1 MGVKKML
8 NDNDS
13 KSILIVEDES
23 IIALN
28 LKYDL
33 EDLGYT
39 VIDIVDN
46 GDDAIYKAVEFRPD
60 LTIMDI
66 NLKGSVNGIQ
76 AAKKILALDLAVIY
90 LTANSDDITFNETI
104 STSPASAFIPK
115 PYNLHTLSKNVALA
129 INRQSVESEKVN
141 EARGIAKDKNNSEI
155 DLLEMESSESLI
167 ETDDKQLNY
176 QNYMQYDDL
185 QALLAFIKIQRRFKI
200 DDEEIINFTCVSI
213 ASISAIQ
220 NMMYDSAD
228 ESQISTHEFLEE
240 FIKILT
246 DNYVKLNINFSA
258 EIKQDFTLNPKKM
271 FQLMFLINDM
281 VNQSIAYSF
290 DEGLENRISFNL
302 EKIGEGCLLTYQ
314 DSGCGIGEVISGSD
328 ISGVL
333 FEQLLKQ
340 IDGTIES
347 SDDNST
353 ISIKFAI
360 G

>member
-1 MGVKKML
+1 ML

-141 EARGIAKDKNNSEI
+141 EARDIAKDKNNSEI

-185 QALLAFIKIQRRFKI
+185 QALLAFINT
-200 DDEEIINFTCVSI
+200 E
-213 ASISAIQ
+213 
-220 NMMYDSAD
+220 
-228 ESQISTHEFLEE
+228 
-240 FIKILT
+240 
-246 DNYVKLNINFSA
+246 
-258 EIKQDFTLNPKKM
+258 
-271 FQLMFLINDM
+271 
-281 VNQSIAYSF
+281 
-290 DEGLENRISFNL
+290 
-302 EKIGEGCLLTYQ
+302 
-314 DSGCGIGEVISGSD
+314 
-328 ISGVL
+328 
-333 FEQLLKQ
+333 
-340 IDGTIES
+340 TI
-347 SDDNST
+347 
-353 ISIKFAI
+353 
-360 G
+360 

>member
-115 PYNLHTLSKNVALA
+115 PYNLHNLSKNVALA

-141 EARGIAKDKNNSEI
+141 EARDIAKDKNNSEI

-185 QALLAFIKIQRRFKI
+185 QALLAFINT
-200 DDEEIINFTCVSI
+200 E
-213 ASISAIQ
+213 
-220 NMMYDSAD
+220 
-228 ESQISTHEFLEE
+228 
-240 FIKILT
+240 
-246 DNYVKLNINFSA
+246 
-258 EIKQDFTLNPKKM
+258 
-271 FQLMFLINDM
+271 
-281 VNQSIAYSF
+281 
-290 DEGLENRISFNL
+290 
-302 EKIGEGCLLTYQ
+302 
-314 DSGCGIGEVISGSD
+314 
-328 ISGVL
+328 
-333 FEQLLKQ
+333 
-340 IDGTIES
+340 TI
-347 SDDNST
+347 
-353 ISIKFAI
+353 
-360 G
+360 

>member
-185 QALLAFIKIQRRFKI
+185 QALLAFIKIQR
-200 DDEEIINFTCVSI
+200 
-213 ASISAIQ
+213 
-220 NMMYDSAD
+220 
-228 ESQISTHEFLEE
+228 
-240 FIKILT
+240 
-246 DNYVKLNINFSA
+246 
-258 EIKQDFTLNPKKM
+258 
-271 FQLMFLINDM
+271 
-281 VNQSIAYSF
+281 
-290 DEGLENRISFNL
+290 
-302 EKIGEGCLLTYQ
+302 
-314 DSGCGIGEVISGSD
+314 
-328 ISGVL
+328 
-333 FEQLLKQ
+333 
-340 IDGTIES
+340 
-347 SDDNST
+347 
-353 ISIKFAI
+353 
-360 G
+360 

>member
-1 MGVKKML
+1 ML

-185 QALLAFIKIQRRFKI
+185 QALLAFINT
-200 DDEEIINFTCVSI
+200 E
-213 ASISAIQ
+213 
-220 NMMYDSAD
+220 
-228 ESQISTHEFLEE
+228 
-240 FIKILT
+240 
-246 DNYVKLNINFSA
+246 
-258 EIKQDFTLNPKKM
+258 
-271 FQLMFLINDM
+271 
-281 VNQSIAYSF
+281 
-290 DEGLENRISFNL
+290 
-302 EKIGEGCLLTYQ
+302 
-314 DSGCGIGEVISGSD
+314 
-328 ISGVL
+328 
-333 FEQLLKQ
+333 
-340 IDGTIES
+340 TI
-347 SDDNST
+347 
-353 ISIKFAI
+353 
-360 G
+360 

>member
-1 MGVKKML
+1 ML

-115 PYNLHTLSKNVALA
+115 PYNLHNLSKNVALA

-185 QALLAFIKIQRRFKI
+185 QALLAFINTEMI
-200 DDEEIINFTCVSI
+200 
-213 ASISAIQ
+213 
-220 NMMYDSAD
+220 
-228 ESQISTHEFLEE
+228 
-240 FIKILT
+240 
-246 DNYVKLNINFSA
+246 
-258 EIKQDFTLNPKKM
+258 
-271 FQLMFLINDM
+271 
-281 VNQSIAYSF
+281 
-290 DEGLENRISFNL
+290 
-302 EKIGEGCLLTYQ
+302 
-314 DSGCGIGEVISGSD
+314 
-328 ISGVL
+328 
-333 FEQLLKQ
+333 
-340 IDGTIES
+340 
-347 SDDNST
+347 
-353 ISIKFAI
+353 
-360 G
+360 

>member
-76 AAKKILALDLAVIY
+76 VAKKILALDLAVIY

-185 QALLAFIKIQRRFKI
+185 QALLAFINTEMI
-200 DDEEIINFTCVSI
+200 
-213 ASISAIQ
+213 
-220 NMMYDSAD
+220 
-228 ESQISTHEFLEE
+228 
-240 FIKILT
+240 
-246 DNYVKLNINFSA
+246 
-258 EIKQDFTLNPKKM
+258 
-271 FQLMFLINDM
+271 
-281 VNQSIAYSF
+281 
-290 DEGLENRISFNL
+290 
-302 EKIGEGCLLTYQ
+302 
-314 DSGCGIGEVISGSD
+314 
-328 ISGVL
+328 
-333 FEQLLKQ
+333 
-340 IDGTIES
+340 
-347 SDDNST
+347 
-353 ISIKFAI
+353 
-360 G
+360 